1 LDTDVNMLSCFWL
14 VVKTVERGKKK
25 KQFREEGDGD
35 RLTVNGIFRQQCIAS
50 FFFFKL
56 LFKVL

>member
-50 FFFFKL
+50 FFFL
-56 LFKVL
+56 IIV